1 MMFWTGKIIHWVK
14 VLYTKPNNLNSIP
27 RIHLVEVDSSYKL
40 FSELNTNTEAHEC
53 SYMYT
58 IHIYTCAYTQN
69 ISALYVISS
78 PTTKKF

>member
-1 MMFWTGKIIHWVK
+1 MFWTGKMIHWVK
-14 VLYTKPNNLNSIP
+14 VLYTKPDNLNLIP

-40 FSELNTNTEAHEC
+40 FSDLNINTEAHEC
-53 SYMYT
+53 SYVYI

-69 ISALYVISS
+69 ISVLYIISS